1 MLKYLNLKNEIP
13 HDKLG
18 PDKILHKKSS
28 GDLLGDLI
36 CQLSN
41 IIKK

>member
-18 PDKILHKKSS
+18 LDKTLHKKSN

-36 CQLSN
+36 CQHSN